1 MFYAMYLSVN
11 IKNKTELHQFRDLQ
25 LKSCKRPRKTFSGF
39 YTQKFKILHFPSGE
53 VDCTKV
59 YFVEDISILRQLNTK
74 DMAFCSK

>member
-39 YTQKFKILHFPSGE
+39 YTQKFKIFA
-53 VDCTKV
+53 
-59 YFVEDISILRQLNTK
+59 FSIR
-74 DMAFCSK
+74 